1 MYVRGIK
8 PGKSA
13 VMYMCVRGIHFAY
26 VSMIFQ
32 LDFGAVP
39 TVLYGFFPILLLQ
52 VCLHL
57 LD

>member
-1 MYVRGIK
+1 
-8 PGKSA
+8 
-13 VMYMCVRGIHFAY
+13 MYMCVRGIHFAY

-32 LDFGAVP
+32 LDVGAVP
-39 TVLYGFFPILLLQ
+39 TFLYGFFAILLLQ